1 MSRGH
6 LVGTVVVSWVGTL
19 GLVVVYLVLGRALD
33 DVLGGRSPGGGLLA
47 AGLAG
52 AVVAGVASWRVV
64 AAGARHAASTE
75 SRLRRSVVAQ
85 VFALGPAERTRERT
99 GRVVSTATDAAERV
113 ATYRGTFLGPALA
126 SVTGPVV
133 VLVVVALV
141 LDARAAGLLAIAVPG
156 VPLVVGGFSGAFAK
170 ASAAYRDSAR
180 RTSAAFL
187 DAIQGLTTL
196 RLLGAGKRRA
206 RELAAAS
213 EDLRRSVMRLLA
225 GNQLVILVA
234 DSVFWLGFVALAA
247 WLAMSRVAAGAL
259 TPGEGVA
266 LVLVSTL
273 LLDPLDRIGQF
284 FYLGMS
290 GRASAKEIAAF
301 VAQRAVVRDPGAL
314 GPARGGPAGV
324 PGTAYDEPARAPD
337 GIGVDLDGVR
347 FAYPDGTAVLGG
359 VDLHLRAGERV
370 GLVGT
375 SGAGKST
382 LADLLTGTL
391 LPDGGA
397 VRLGGADTARMPL
410 ATTRSLVAVVAQ
422 RTYLFTGTLAA
433 NLRLAKP
440 DATDDELWQALA
452 VAALDEVVRGLPAG
466 LDTPVGERG
475 LSLSGGE
482 AQRVAIARAVL
493 RDAPLLVLDEPT
505 AQIDLASEHA
515 VVEALERAAAGR
527 TVLTISHRASV
538 LAGVDRVVELADG
551 ALRPAAAGASR

>member
-1 MSRGH
+1 MSRGF
-6 LVGTVVVSWVGTL
+6 LARTVVLSWLGTL
-19 GLVVVYLVLGRALD
+19 GLALVYLVIGHVLDGVLAGDAPGAGALA
-33 DVLGGRSPGGGLLA
+33 LGLLGA
-47 AGLAG
+47 A
-52 AVVAGVASWRVV
+52 VAGVTSWRVV
-64 AAGARHAASTE
+64 TSGAREAAATE
-75 SRLRRSVVAQ
+75 TRLRRSVVGQ

-113 ATYRGTFLGPALA
+113 GTFRGTFLGPTLG
-126 SVTGPVV
+126 SFTGPVV
-133 VLVVVALV
+133 VLVVVATV
-141 LDARAAGLLAIAVPG
+141 LDPASAGWLAIAVPG
-156 VPLVVGGFSGAFAK
+156 VPLVIGGFQRLFAG

-196 RLLGAGKRRA
+196 RLLGAGTRRA
-206 RELAAAS
+206 RELADVS
-213 EDLRRSVMRLLA
+213 ERLRRSVMRMLA

-247 WLAMSRVAAGAL
+247 GLAIARVGSGVL

-266 LVLVSTL
+266 LVLLATL

-290 GRASAKEIAAF
+290 GRAAAKEIAAF
-301 VAQRAVVRDPGAL
+301 TAQQAVVLDPAASP
-314 GPARGGPAGV
+314 GP
-324 PGTAYDEPARAPD
+324 YDEPRREPGGVA
-337 GIGVDLDGVR
+337 VDLDEVR
-347 FAYPDGTAVLGG
+347 FAYPDGTAVLDG

-370 GLVGT
+370 GLVGR

-391 LPDGGA
+391 LPSGGT

-422 RTYLFTGTLAA
+422 GTYLFTGTLAE
-433 NLRLAKP
+433 NLRLAAP
-440 DATDDELWQALA
+440 DASDDELWAALA
-452 VAALDEVVRGLPAG
+452 VAALDDVVRGLPTG

-475 LSLSGGE
+475 LSLSGGQ

-505 AQIDLASEHA
+505 AQIDLASERL
-515 VVEALERAAAGR
+515 VVEALERAARGR
-527 TVLTISHRASV
+527 TVLTISHRATA
-538 LAGVDRVVELADG
+538 LAGVDRVVELAGGRVRG
-551 ALRPAAAGASR
+551 AGVPA